1 MMPAYIV
8 MSEERCGVKTL
19 QKPLFPSLSLK
30 SYVQTAVTLLSG
42 PAKTSRI
49 FGSNRRPRSM
59 SLESTSI
66 APDAAVRAAGAGM
79 SRSTLAAFILISLG
93 AGARVEA
100 AQPSEE
106 SIRAARTEI
115 ARMGE
120 PELRSL
126 LNYFAECTDRTS
138 LNQAVRQACKS
149 AFVKY
154 QTEFGGKRTVDKLI
168 AEQEELG
175 EIQRTFRATGQST
188 DSSYVETVDRQLRQA
203 VGDALKANSSR

>member
-1 MMPAYIV
+1 M
-8 MSEERCGVKTL
+8 
-19 QKPLFPSLSLK
+19 
-30 SYVQTAVTLLSG
+30 AV
-42 PAKTSRI
+42 
-49 FGSNRRPRSM
+49 
-59 SLESTSI
+59 
-66 APDAAVRAAGAGM
+66 
-79 SRSTLAAFILISLG
+79 
-93 AGARVEA
+93 
-100 AQPSEE
+100 
-106 SIRAARTEI
+106 
-115 ARMGE
+115 

-188 DSSYVETVDRQLRQA
+188 DSSYVETVDQQLRQA
-203 VGDALKANSSR
+203 VGDALKASSSR

>member
-1 MMPAYIV
+1 
-8 MSEERCGVKTL
+8 MSSV
-19 QKPLFPSLSLK
+19 S
-30 SYVQTAVTLLSG
+30 A
-42 PAKTSRI
+42 
-49 FGSNRRPRSM
+49 
-59 SLESTSI
+59 STV
-66 APDAAVRAAGAGM
+66 PGAAARVAGAGTW
-79 SRSTLAAFILISLG
+79 RSTLAAFILISLG

-115 ARMGE
+115 AGMSE

-126 LNYFAECTDRTS
+126 LNYFAECTDRTTM
-138 LNQAVRQACKS
+138 NQAVRQACKA

-175 EIQRTFRATGQST
+175 DIQRTFHATGQAT

-203 VGDALKANSSR
+203 VGEALKAHR

>member
-1 MMPAYIV
+1 
-8 MSEERCGVKTL
+8 MSSV
-19 QKPLFPSLSLK
+19 
-30 SYVQTAVTLLSG
+30 
-42 PAKTSRI
+42 
-49 FGSNRRPRSM
+49 
-59 SLESTSI
+59 STST
-66 APDAAVRAAGAGM
+66 APVAAARVAGAGT

-106 SIRAARTEI
+106 SIRAARAEI
-115 ARMGE
+115 TRMSE

-126 LNYFAECTDRTS
+126 LNYFAECTDRTTM
-138 LNQAVRQACKS
+138 NQAVRQACKA

-175 EIQRTFRATGQST
+175 DIQRTFRATGQAT

-203 VGDALKANSSR
+203 VGDALKAHR